1 MKNKSQKIILKQ
13 KIPIYTKLGLAIIVI
28 CGSINLF
35 NPGILLEGTVTLVI
49 GLVFIVIN
57 IINLFRRVEYD
68 VVAILVGL
76 YFLIIGADAFFSLE
90 ISYIPIITIILMI
103 PVVILSLKSF
113 YKS

>member
-1 MKNKSQKIILKQ
+1 MPIVAVASVRAASVPIDGKTRPSRFFQIIYLL
-13 KIPIYTKLGLAIIVI
+13 INIIYY
-28 CGSINLF
+28 
-35 NPGILLEGTVTLVI
+35 
-49 GLVFIVIN
+49 VFIVIN